1 MIRRIIM
8 YPDDELRERMFDVLN
23 KMTMEDICIMIEN
36 WVFEKRK
43 NDSIEGECTVINDEQ
58 KLIKGE

>member
-1 MIRRIIM
+1 M